1 MPFHL
6 DSLSRRRFFQG
17 SAVLLLSANSR
28 TQAAQGDSETWALLS
43 DTHIAADREFVS
55 RQGVNLADHLT
66 RVVAEVVAEKD
77 TLSGVII
84 DGDCAFNDGQNGD
97 YETLLELLAPLT
109 EADLPIHFTL
119 GNHDDRDN
127 FFDQLNIGRY
137 ARSMEGKHCSVIETP
152 VANLVLLDS
161 LRFVNK
167 VEGEFGEA
175 QLEWLAAYLDANPGK
190 PAILIGHHYPQVFRE
205 DVIPSDKPIK
215 ISGLVDSDAFLD
227 LIRPLSEVKAYVYG
241 HSHNWATKKDANGIQ
256 QINLPPTSYV
266 FDESRPSGWVRA
278 SISGTGIEMELRS
291 LDPTHPQH
299 GKKTSLSWR

>member
-6 DSLSRRRFFQG
+6 DPLSRRRFFQG

-28 TQAAQGDSETWALLS
+28 SQAAQGDSETWALLS
-43 DTHIAADREFVS
+43 DTHIASDSKFEAR
-55 RQGVNLADHLT
+55 GINLADHLT
-66 RVVAEVVAEKD
+66 RVVAGVVAEKGG
-77 TLSGVII
+77 LAGVII

-97 YETLLELLAPLT
+97 YETLLELLAPLK
-109 EADLPIHFTL
+109 EAGLPVHFTL

-127 FFDQLNIGRY
+127 FYDLL
-137 ARSMEGKHCSVIETP
+137 AHASDAPPVEGKRCSVIETP
-152 VANLVLLDS
+152 VANLILLDS

-175 QLEWLAAYLDANPGK
+175 QLSWLAAYLDANPDK

-215 ISGLVDSDAFLD
+215 ISGLVDSDAFLET
-227 LIRPLSEVKAYVYG
+227 ITPRTAAKAYIYG
-241 HSHNWATKKDANGIQ
+241 HSHTWATKDDANGIHQ
-256 QINLPPTSYV
+256 VNLPPTSYV

-278 SISGTGIEMELRS
+278 VISPTGVDLELRS
-291 LDPTHPQH
+291 LDPAHPQH
-299 GKKTSLSWR
+299 GEKKSLAWR